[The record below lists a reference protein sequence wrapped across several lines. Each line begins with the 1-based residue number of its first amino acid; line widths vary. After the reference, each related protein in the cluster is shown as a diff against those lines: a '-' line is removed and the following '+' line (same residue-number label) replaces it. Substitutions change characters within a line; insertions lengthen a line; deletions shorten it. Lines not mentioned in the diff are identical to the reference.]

1 VLQKRLNRSCAVK
14 APGQGWGWDQV
25 KCQSTEQ
32 LYSSRASLP
41 ADLRSDLVFRAW
53 AACRS
58 GVRALDGCRVAD

>member
-1 VLQKRLNRSCAVK
+1 MLQKRLNRSCAVK

-58 GVRALDGCRVAD
+58 GVRAPVW